1 MNASPWNAMRGCT
14 VTPPPSAATRAM
26 FASDIVS
33 HRSKHQRSPANG
45 VSRFT
50 ASNTSRK
57 RPIDSS

>member
-1 MNASPWNAMRGCT
+1 MRGCT

-33 HRSKHQRSPANG
+33 HRSKHQRNPANG